1 MEGLTSEKVEVRG
14 KHVHVLRRGCGQ
26 EVLVVIVMLV
36 LMLVKLFVVTIIT
49 VKVFAQKMSTLS
61 TLLLK

>member
-1 MEGLTSEKVEVRG
+1 MEGLISEKVEVRG

-26 EVLVVIVMLV
+26 EVLVLIVMLV
-36 LMLVKLFVVTIIT
+36 LVRLLVVTIIT
-49 VKVFAQKMSTLS
+49 VKAFAQKMNTLS

>member
-26 EVLVVIVMLV
+26 KVLIVIVMLV
-36 LMLVKLFVVTIIT
+36 LVRLLVVIIIR
-49 VKVFAQKMSTLS
+49 VI
-61 TLLLK
+61 